1 MDAKL
6 VLLENVV
13 KGGAGVDIASSYEI
27 NVNQDSKVWLL
38 IRRLEAGRLLKR
50 RGNLMGCAEK
60 TNEQCATMVGPLQ
73 EGSIMY
79 YRVYLVVKIVDFDE
93 GI

>member
-38 IRRLEAGRLLKR
+38 IRRWKR
-50 RGNLMGCAEK
+50 AD
-60 TNEQCATMVGPLQ
+60 
-73 EGSIMY
+73 Y
-79 YRVYLVVKIVDFDE
+79 
-93 GI
+93 

>member
-27 NVNQDSKVWLL
+27 NVNQDSKVLAADPAM
-38 IRRLEAGRLLKR
+38 EAGRLLKR

-60 TNEQCATMVGPLQ
+60 N
-73 EGSIMY
+73 
-79 YRVYLVVKIVDFDE
+79 K
-93 GI
+93 

>member
-1 MDAKL
+1 
-6 VLLENVV
+6 VV

-38 IRRLEAGRLLKR
+38 IRRWEAGRLLKR

-60 TNEQCATMVGPLQ
+60 TNEQCADDVRTGQPDPRK
-73 EGSIMY
+73 SKKKNKAA
-79 YRVYLVVKIVDFDE
+79 RVSHVHCRSQKVV
-93 GI
+93 